1 MNVNININHLLRIII
16 IIVIATDKCIVNFLL
31 FIINYEVKL
40 IFGK

>member
-16 IIVIATDKCIVNFLL
+16 IIVIAIDKCIVNFLL
-31 FIINYEVKL
+31 SIINYEVKP